1 MVLLIFLRKEA
12 LMSHDKKIA
21 EALADDAKAFAIK
34 EKGDELLSSYQYHA
48 SKHYSALG
56 HGAAADALNTAE
68 HCAAELK
75 ELGLPVPSL
84 LEAARG
90 YEFHPFNR

>member
-1 MVLLIFLRKEA
+1 
-12 LMSHDKKIA
+12 MSHDTKMT
-21 EALADDAKAFAIK
+21 EALVEYAKASDKK

-56 HGAAADALNTAE
+56 HGAAADALHIAE
-68 HCAAELK
+68 GCAARLK
-75 ELGLPVPSL
+75 KLGLSVPSL

-90 YEFHPFNR
+90 YEFHPFHR

>member
-1 MVLLIFLRKEA
+1 
-12 LMSHDKKIA
+12 MSHDKKMT
-21 EALADDAKAFAIK
+21 EALVEYAKDSEKK
-34 EKGDELLSSYQYHA
+34 EKGDELLSSYKYHA

-68 HCAAELK
+68 WCAAELK
-75 ELGLPVPSL
+75 KLGFPVPSL

-90 YEFHPFNR
+90 YEFHPYR

>member
-1 MVLLIFLRKEA
+1 
-12 LMSHDKKIA
+12 MSHDTKMT
-21 EALADDAKAFAIK
+21 EALVDDAKAFAIK
-34 EKGDELLSSYQYHA
+34 EEGDELLSSYQYHA

-56 HGAAADALNTAE
+56 HGAAADALYTAE
-68 HCAAELK
+68 GCAARLK
-75 ELGLPVPSL
+75 KLGLPVPSL